1 VSKRNLGFLVDMVV
15 VIIIALNALDFITIG
30 WLIWPLAF
38 VALIA
43 SFIVVTTPVEKEAD
57 IG

>member
-1 VSKRNLGFLVDMVV
+1 MSKRNLAFLVDMVV

-30 WLIWPLAF
+30 WLIWPLTF